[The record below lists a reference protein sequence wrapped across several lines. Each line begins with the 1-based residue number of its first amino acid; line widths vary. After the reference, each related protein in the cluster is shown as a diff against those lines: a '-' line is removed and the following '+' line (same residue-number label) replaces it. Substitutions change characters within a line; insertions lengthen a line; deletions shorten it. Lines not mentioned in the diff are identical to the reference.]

1 MLAIEAA
8 KQSRQGD
15 ISRATLERPDGF
27 TGADGVFRFRA
38 DGSIERGLA
47 ILELR
52 QQGPAAVDPAPRT
65 LRVN

>member
-1 MLAIEAA
+1 MLAVQAA
-8 KQSRQGD
+8 QAGRQD
-15 ISRATLERPDGF
+15 AISRAALERAAGF
-27 TGADGVFRFRA
+27 TGADGVFRFRQ

-52 QQGPAAVDPAPRT
+52 QQGPAAIDPAPRT